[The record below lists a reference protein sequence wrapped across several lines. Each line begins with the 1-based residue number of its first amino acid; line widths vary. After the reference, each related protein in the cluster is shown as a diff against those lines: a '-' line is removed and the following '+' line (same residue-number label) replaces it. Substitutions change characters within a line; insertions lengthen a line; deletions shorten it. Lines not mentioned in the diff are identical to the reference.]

1 MIFLTI
7 QAVVVRSP
15 TFGGGNSDW
24 WDSSGLGNPGSTGDT
39 PHYDF
44 AHEKEVNECKKKLNN
59 GLIATQIK
67 AFLESK
73 PDLCQ
78 SESTLKSKFINDWCE
93 DAYTVKDENGNYNYP
108 KLSDFTPMI
117 EKQEAIMNQYSY
129 LDCDKI
135 VCITDDPEFEAY
147 LSGLNESEIYDPC
160 TGKGTEDII
169 SDAFDAMAD
178 KGGCSME
185 NFKEALDGADWILLD
200 NSFLS
205 NEKINCVWENI
216 IMSNNDLMCTTLDNF
231 FGPTKLNL
239 NIYVQNL
246 TGLNGYTTI
255 LPSGNLSISIDI
267 DFINKACPIELLK
280 TILHEAI
287 HAKLYNECWPEGVSY
302 NDYVKG
308 FAACAK
314 ANYLID
320 IEGLPE
326 NQQHIVMTKWFV
338 EQIGIAIYD
347 YFGGNGGFED
357 YEYLAWQGL
366 SQYPEYANEQWF
378 IDYLNESKIRYEN
391 NNLPV
396 SDPCPQ

>member
-1 MIFLTI
+1 
-7 QAVVVRSP
+7 VVVRSP

-93 DAYTVKDENGNYNYP
+93 DAYSVKDENGNYNYP

-169 SDAFDAMAD
+169 SDAFDVMAD